1 MHFVC
6 TIRLVTQ
13 ERIDNALR
21 MCRNALQ
28 RDGVLFREIAI
39 SAREIVRQQLDE
51 QVAIHM
57 AVEEHSSKQAG
68 GKRKR
73 QCIGSAEAPINV
85 DAFVDWIDLC
95 VELSA

>member
-1 MHFVC
+1 
-6 TIRLVTQ
+6 
-13 ERIDNALR
+13 
-21 MCRNALQ
+21 
-28 RDGVLFREIAI
+28 
-39 SAREIVRQQLDE
+39 
-51 QVAIHM
+51 M